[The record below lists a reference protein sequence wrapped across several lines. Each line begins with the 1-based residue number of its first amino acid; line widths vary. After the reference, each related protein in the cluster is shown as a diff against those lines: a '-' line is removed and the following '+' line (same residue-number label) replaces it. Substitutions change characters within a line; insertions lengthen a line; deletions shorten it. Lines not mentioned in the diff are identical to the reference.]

1 MTGFLRPS
9 ILAKLAEMAERLE
22 ELTTRVSDP
31 AVLAHPERLV
41 PLRREMGALQRVNE
55 QYQSY
60 TQLMT
65 QIEGNKSLLE
75 DPELAEEARDE
86 LPELEA
92 RAQQVADGL
101 INSLL
106 VEAGEGGRNAIV
118 EIRAGAGGEEAAL
131 FARDLAGLYQRFAER
146 MKWKVEPLSVS
157 EAAMG
162 GVKEIVLLV
171 TGRDVFQFLRFESG
185 GHRVQRVPE
194 TESQGR
200 IHTSA
205 ATVAV
210 LPQAEEVEVN
220 IDDKD
225 LRIDT
230 YRASGAGG
238 QHVNK
243 TDSAVRITHE
253 PTGIVVSC
261 QQERSQLKNKNKAM
275 KLLRTRL
282 YDAEKQKREQARA
295 ADRRSQVGSGDRS
308 MRIRTYNFPQDRLT
322 DHRIRQNYPLAQ
334 VMEGKLEPVIEA
346 LMADERERRLQEL

>member
-1 MTGFLRPS
+1 
-9 ILAKLAEMAERLE
+9 
-22 ELTTRVSDP
+22 
-31 AVLAHPERLV
+31 
-41 PLRREMGALQRVNE
+41 
-55 QYQSY
+55 
-60 TQLMT
+60 MT
-65 QIEGNKSLLE
+65 QIEDNKSLLE
-75 DPELAEEARDE
+75 DPELAELAREE

-92 RAQQVADGL
+92 RAQKVADGL
-101 INSLL
+101 IDSLL
-106 VEAGEGGRNAIV
+106 VETEDEGRNAVV
-118 EIRAGAGGEEAAL
+118 EIRAGAGGQEAAL
-131 FARDLAGLYQRFAER
+131 FARDLAGLYQRFADR

-157 EAAMG
+157 EAEMG
-162 GVKEIVLLV
+162 GVKEIILSV
-171 TGRDVFQFLRFESG
+171 TGRDVFRFLRFESG

-210 LPQAEEVEVN
+210 LPQAEDVEVH
-220 IDDKD
+220 IDDKE